1 MKVVIRILIYKL
13 DVPVPIVIKIVVVQE
28 AKVARKH

>member
-13 DVPVPIVIKIVVVQE
+13 DVPVPTVTKIVVVQE